1 MSYIYKSLRDLIITW
16 TKYRG
21 GIHKNKDN
29 RMKKFFIFNLLIC
42 ISIGWTGTSHLPNIK
57 FKDLKNKRQAL
68 SQYYSDG
75 PILIN
80 IWNLACEPCKKEMK
94 ELDKLNKKY
103 GAQGFEV
110 VSINIDNTRSMSKV
124 KSYVN
129 SQKYSFTVL
138 SDPKAE
144 FFRKMGGKVMPF
156 VIIADSTGEIINRHV
171 GYNPGDEKELEKEIL
186 HLLAVPEIK
195 ADMLQIE
202 PKTSIPEKS
211 PDIKSEPTTE

>member
-1 MSYIYKSLRDLIITW
+1 
-16 TKYRG
+16 
-21 GIHKNKDN
+21 
-29 RMKKFFIFNLLIC
+29 MKKFFIINLLALMT
-42 ISIGWTGTSHLPNIK
+42 IGWSGTNHLPNMK
-57 FKDLKNKRQAL
+57 LKDLKNKRQDL

-94 ELDKLNKKY
+94 ELDKLNIKY
-103 GAQGFEV
+103 GPQGFEV

-156 VIIADSTGEIINRHV
+156 VIIADSTGKIINRHV
-171 GYNPGDEKELEKEIL
+171 GYNPGDEIRLEKEIL
-186 HLLAVPEIK
+186 HILQPLAENPDSLQ
-195 ADMLQIE
+195 ADTE
-202 PKTSIPEKS
+202 PKQTRPITKPDLEVIPEENT
-211 PDIKSEPTTE
+211 PE

>member
-1 MSYIYKSLRDLIITW
+1 
-16 TKYRG
+16 
-21 GIHKNKDN
+21 
-29 RMKKFFIFNLLIC
+29 MKKFFIINLLVLMT
-42 ISIGWTGTSHLPNIK
+42 IGWSGTNHLPNMK
-57 FKDLKNKRQAL
+57 LKDLKNKRQEL

-94 ELDKLNKKY
+94 ELDKLNIKY
-103 GAQGFEV
+103 GPQGFEV

-171 GYNPGDEKELEKEIL
+171 GYNPGDEIRLEKEIL
-186 HLLAVPEIK
+186 HILQPLAENPDSLQ
-195 ADMLQIE
+195 ADTE
-202 PKTSIPEKS
+202 PKQTHPITKPDLEVIPEENT
-211 PDIKSEPTTE
+211 PE

>member
-1 MSYIYKSLRDLIITW
+1 
-16 TKYRG
+16 
-21 GIHKNKDN
+21 
-29 RMKKFFIFNLLIC
+29 MKKFFIINLLVLMT
-42 ISIGWTGTSHLPNIK
+42 IGWSGTNHLPNMK
-57 FKDLKNKRQAL
+57 LKDLKNKRQDL

-75 PILIN
+75 PILLN

-94 ELDKLNKKY
+94 ELDKLNIKY
-103 GAQGFEV
+103 GPQGFEV

-156 VIIADSTGEIINRHV
+156 VIIADSTGKIINRHV
-171 GYNPGDEKELEKEIL
+171 GYNPGDEIRLEKEIL
-186 HLLAVPEIK
+186 HILQPLAENP
-195 ADMLQIE
+195 DSLQGDTE
-202 PKTSIPEKS
+202 PKQTHPITKPDLEVIPEENT
-211 PDIKSEPTTE
+211 PE

>member
-1 MSYIYKSLRDLIITW
+1 
-16 TKYRG
+16 
-21 GIHKNKDN
+21 
-29 RMKKFFIFNLLIC
+29 MKKFFIIKLLVLMT
-42 ISIGWTGTSHLPNIK
+42 IGWSGTNHLPNMK
-57 FKDLKNKRQAL
+57 LKDLKNKRQEL

-156 VIIADSTGEIINRHV
+156 VIIADSTGKIINRHV
-171 GYNPGDEKELEKEIL
+171 GYSPGDEIRLEKEIL
-186 HLLAVPEIK
+186 HILQPLAENS
-195 ADMLQIE
+195 DSLQAEIE
-202 PKTSIPEKS
+202 PKQTHPITKPDLEVIPEENT
-211 PDIKSEPTTE
+211 PE

>member
-1 MSYIYKSLRDLIITW
+1 
-16 TKYRG
+16 
-21 GIHKNKDN
+21 
-29 RMKKFFIFNLLIC
+29 MKRFFIINLLVLMT
-42 ISIGWTGTSHLPNIK
+42 IGWSGTNHLPNMK
-57 FKDLKNKRQAL
+57 LKDLKNKRQDL
-68 SQYYSDG
+68 SQYYRDG

-171 GYNPGDEKELEKEIL
+171 GYNPGDEIRLEKEIL
-186 HLLAVPEIK
+186 HILQPLAENPDSLQ
-195 ADMLQIE
+195 ADTE
-202 PKTSIPEKS
+202 PKQTHPITKPDLEVVPDNTPE
-211 PDIKSEPTTE
+211 

>member
-1 MSYIYKSLRDLIITW
+1 MKT
-16 TKYRG
+16 
-21 GIHKNKDN
+21 IHWSSIV
-29 RMKKFFIFNLLIC
+29 FLLTFN
-42 ISIGWTGTSHLPNIK
+42 WAGTQHLPDIK
-57 FKDLKNKRQAL
+57 LKDLNNKRQDL
-68 SQYYSDG
+68 RQYYSDG
-75 PILIN
+75 PILLN
-80 IWNLACEPCKKEMK
+80 FWNLACEPCKKEMK
-94 ELDKLNKKY
+94 ELDKIHVKY
-103 GAQGFEV
+103 SDKGFEV

-144 FFRKMGGKVMPF
+144 LFRKMGAKVMPF

-195 ADMLQIE
+195 ADTLQTE
-202 PKTSIPEKS
+202 LETSIPEKT
-211 PDIKSEPTTE
+211 PDIKSESTTE

>member
-1 MSYIYKSLRDLIITW
+1 
-16 TKYRG
+16 
-21 GIHKNKDN
+21 
-29 RMKKFFIFNLLIC
+29 MKKFFIINLLVLMT
-42 ISIGWTGTSHLPNIK
+42 ISWSGTNHLPNMK
-57 FKDLKNKRQAL
+57 LKDLKNKRQDL

-75 PILIN
+75 PILLN

-94 ELDKLNKKY
+94 ELDKLNIKY
-103 GAQGFEV
+103 GPQGFEV

-156 VIIADSTGEIINRHV
+156 VIIADSTGKIINRHV
-171 GYNPGDEKELEKEIL
+171 GYNPGDEIRLEKEIL
-186 HLLAVPEIK
+186 HILQPLAEIPDSLK
-195 ADMLQIE
+195 ADTE
-202 PKTSIPEKS
+202 PKQTHPITKPDLEVIPEENT
-211 PDIKSEPTTE
+211 PE

>member
-1 MSYIYKSLRDLIITW
+1 MR
-16 TKYRG
+16 
-21 GIHKNKDN
+21 
-29 RMKKFFIFNLLIC
+29 KFFIINLLIC

-57 FKDLKNKRQAL
+57 LKDLKNKRQEL

-94 ELDKLNKKY
+94 ELDKLNIKY
-103 GAQGFEV
+103 GPQGFEV

-156 VIIADSTGEIINRHV
+156 VIIADSTGKIINRHV
-171 GYNPGDEKELEKEIL
+171 GYNPGDEIRLEKEIL
-186 HLLAVPEIK
+186 HILQPLAENPDSLQADTEPKQTHPITKSDLEVVPEK
-195 ADMLQIE
+195 N
-202 PKTSIPEKS
+202 TPE
-211 PDIKSEPTTE
+211 

>member
-1 MSYIYKSLRDLIITW
+1 MSD
-16 TKYRG
+16 KY
-21 GIHKNKDN
+21 KDN
-29 RMKKFFIFNLLIC
+29 KMRKFFIINLLIC
-42 ISIGWTGTSHLPNIK
+42 ISIGWTGSSHLPNIK
-57 FKDLKNKRQAL
+57 LKDLKNKRQEL

-94 ELDKLNKKY
+94 ELDKLNIKY
-103 GAQGFEV
+103 GPQGFEV

-156 VIIADSTGEIINRHV
+156 VIIADSTGKIINRHV
-171 GYNPGDEKELEKEIL
+171 GYNPGDEIRLEKEIL
-186 HLLAVPEIK
+186 HILQPLVANPDSLQ
-195 ADMLQIE
+195 ADTE
-202 PKTSIPEKS
+202 PKQTHPITKPDLEVIPEENT
-211 PDIKSEPTTE
+211 PE

>member
-1 MSYIYKSLRDLIITW
+1 
-16 TKYRG
+16 
-21 GIHKNKDN
+21 
-29 RMKKFFIFNLLIC
+29 MKKFFIINLLVLMT
-42 ISIGWTGTSHLPNIK
+42 IGWSGTNHLPNMK
-57 FKDLKNKRQAL
+57 LKDLKNKRQEL

-156 VIIADSTGEIINRHV
+156 VIIADSTGKIINRHV
-171 GYNPGDEKELEKEIL
+171 GYNPGDEIRLEKEIL
-186 HLLAVPEIK
+186 HILQPLVENPDSLKAETEPKQTHPITKPDLEVVPE
-195 ADMLQIE
+195 E
-202 PKTSIPEKS
+202 NTPE
-211 PDIKSEPTTE
+211 

>member
-1 MSYIYKSLRDLIITW
+1 
-16 TKYRG
+16 
-21 GIHKNKDN
+21 
-29 RMKKFFIFNLLIC
+29 MKKFFIINLLLLMTIA
-42 ISIGWTGTSHLPNIK
+42 WTGTSHLPNIK
-57 FKDLKNKRQAL
+57 LKDLKNKRQEL

-171 GYNPGDEKELEKEIL
+171 GYNPGDEIRLEKEIL
-186 HLLAVPEIK
+186 HILQPLAENPDSLHADTEPKQTHPITKPDLEVVPE
-195 ADMLQIE
+195 E
-202 PKTSIPEKS
+202 NTPE
-211 PDIKSEPTTE
+211 